1 MTAEERKSILSI
13 ALHAA
18 FADGLKHER
27 EREEIR
33 SIVLSLAG
41 EAGSAELAPIYQDVL
56 LNRVRLDAATAAGD
70 RHGARCL
77 TAMGVIS

>member
-1 MTAEERKSILSI
+1 MENAKSILSI

-33 SIVLSLAG
+33 SIALSLAG
-41 EAGSAELAPIYQDVL
+41 EAGSAELAPLYQDVL
-56 LNRVRLDAATAAGD
+56 LNRVRLAAAAGV
-70 RHGARCL
+70 L
-77 TAMGVIS
+77 TDLGVRQLAYEMAVCVL